1 MISALYA
8 GLALVQIA
16 LSVRL
21 ARSGLW
27 LPAAVGLGIAADSAI
42 IASGRLLG
50 EGPALEALSVGRF
63 ALHAVLTPLLIVHAA
78 TLARHRPAVPAG
90 VSDGKDQRDLTV
102 PARVVEGVERRGPA
116 VPAGVVDGADQR
128 DPTDP
133 ARVVEGVERRDL
145 GVPARMLAWVARRGL
160 AVSAWVVAGV
170 LITFDV
176 VALSGL
182 RLEPRHWLD
191 TLRYV
196 DAEPGG
202 PPVAALVTTV
212 ALLAAGLAIWRRRR
226 RPWLA
231 LGAIAL
237 LTSAGAAVAVP
248 ILGNLGEAVLLA
260 AMAATGRGLTDH
272 PGRSPATDG

>member
-27 LPAAVGLGIAADSAI
+27 LPVAVGLGIAADSAI

-50 EGPALEALSVGRF
+50 EGPALEALNVGRF

-78 TLARHRPAVPAG
+78 TLARHRPAVPAE

-102 PARVVEGVERRGPA
+102 PVR
-116 VPAGVVDGADQR
+116 VVDGA
-128 DPTDP
+128 
-133 ARVVEGVERRDL
+133 ERRDL
-145 GVPARMLAWVARRGL
+145 SVPARMLAWVARRGL

-170 LITFDV
+170 LIVFDV